1 MQEPADMAAAEVKVL
16 GRLVDVDRPVLVED
30 PAANLVFPSTQPL
43 QSPID
48 LEGPGLRSGRLF
60 LLTIEIKQRVV
71 GGMNGLDTAS
81 LSETLALEQHPK
93 ERYEPMALLLLS
105 GRGQGLEGGQCRLLE
120 QVILVGCHEDAVG
133 VGDPVDES
141 HVRGNPLPG
150 LQPGRLVGGTRL
162 IDRTGHR
169 LSRVEHGGP
178 SLSHGTA

>member
-16 GRLVDVDRPVLVED
+16 GGLVDVDRPVLVED
-30 PAANLVFPSTQPL
+30 PAADLVFPSTQPL

-71 GGMNGLDTAS
+71 DGMNGLDTTS

-120 QVILVGCHEDAVG
+120 QVILVGCHEDTVG
-133 VGDPVDES
+133 VGNPVDES
-141 HVRGNPLPG
+141 HVLGNPLPG
-150 LQPGRLVGGTRL
+150 HQPGILVGPAWL
-162 IDRTGHR
+162 IDYTGHR
-169 LSRVEHGGP
+169 P
-178 SLSHGTA
+178 

>member
-1 MQEPADMAAAEVKVL
+1 MAAAEVKVL

-30 PAANLVFPSTQPL
+30 PAANLVFPSGQPL

-48 LEGPGLRSGRLF
+48 LEGPRLRSGQFLF
-60 LLTIEIKQRVV
+60 LDPEIEQRFV
-71 GGMNGLDTAS
+71 GGMNGLDTAC
-81 LSETLALEQHPK
+81 LTETLALEQHPK

-105 GRGQGLEGGQCRLLE
+105 GRGQGLKGGQCRFLE
-120 QVILVGCHEDAVG
+120 QVIFVRCHEDTVG

-169 LSRVEHGGP
+169 LSRVEHGDP

>member
-1 MQEPADMAAAEVKVL
+1 MAAAEVKVL

-48 LEGPGLRSGRLF
+48 LEGPRLRSGQFLF
-60 LLTIEIKQRVV
+60 LDPEIEQRVV

-105 GRGQGLEGGQCRLLE
+105 DRGQGLERGQCRLLE
-120 QVILVGCHEDAVG
+120 QVILVGCHEDTVG
-133 VGDPVDES
+133 VGNPVDES

-169 LSRVEHGGP
+169 LSRVEHGDP

>member
-1 MQEPADMAAAEVKVL
+1 MEEPADMAAAEVKVL

-30 PAANLVFPSTQPL
+30 PAANLVFPSGQPL

-48 LEGPGLRSGRLF
+48 LEGPRLRSGQFLF
-60 LLTIEIKQRVV
+60 LDPEIEQRVV

-81 LSETLALEQHPK
+81 LTETLALEQHP
-93 ERYEPMALLLLS
+93 EEGYEPMDLLFFL

-120 QVILVGCHEDAVG
+120 QVILVGCHEDTVG
-133 VGDPVDES
+133 VGNPVDES

-169 LSRVEHGGP
+169 LSRVEHGDP

>member
-16 GRLVDVDRPVLVED
+16 RGLVDVYRFFLVED
-30 PAANLVFPSTQPL
+30 PAANLVFPSAQPL
-43 QSPID
+43 QNPID
-48 LEGPGLRSGRLF
+48 LEGPRLRSGQFLF
-60 LLTIEIKQRVV
+60 LDPEIEQRVV

-93 ERYEPMALLLLS
+93 ERYEPMALLLLP

-120 QVILVGCHEDAVG
+120 QVILVGCHEDTVG
-133 VGDPVDES
+133 VGDPVHES

-150 LQPGRLVGGTRL
+150 LQPGCLVGGARL

-169 LSRVEHGGP
+169 LSRVEHGGL

>member
-1 MQEPADMAAAEVKVL
+1 MQEPTDMAAAEVKVL
-16 GRLVDVDRPVLVED
+16 RGLVDVYRFFLVED

-60 LLTIEIKQRVV
+60 LLAREIKQRVV

-81 LSETLALEQHPK
+81 LTETLALEQHP
-93 ERYEPMALLLLS
+93 EEGHELMALLLFS
-105 GRGQGLEGGQCRLLE
+105 GRGQGLEGGQGRLLE

-141 HVRGNPLPG
+141 HVCGHPLQG
-150 LQPGRLVGGTRL
+150 L
-162 IDRTGHR
+162 
-169 LSRVEHGGP
+169 
-178 SLSHGTA
+178 

>member
-1 MQEPADMAAAEVKVL
+1 MEEPADMAAAEVKVL

-30 PAANLVFPSTQPL
+30 PAANLVFPSGQPL

-93 ERYEPMALLLLS
+93 ERHKLMALLF
-105 GRGQGLEGGQCRLLE
+105 
-120 QVILVGCHEDAVG
+120 
-133 VGDPVDES
+133 
-141 HVRGNPLPG
+141 LPG
-150 LQPGRLVGGTRL
+150 
-162 IDRTGHR
+162 
-169 LSRVEHGGP
+169 
-178 SLSHGTA
+178 

>member
-30 PAANLVFPSTQPL
+30 PAANLVFPSGQPL

-48 LEGPGLRSGRLF
+48 LEGPRLRSGQFLF
-60 LLTIEIKQRVV
+60 LDPEIEQRVV

-133 VGDPVDES
+133 VGDPVHES

-169 LSRVEHGGP
+169 LSRVEHGDP

>member
-1 MQEPADMAAAEVKVL
+1 MAAAEVKVL

-30 PAANLVFPSTQPL
+30 PAANLVFPSGQPL

-48 LEGPGLRSGRLF
+48 LEGPRLRSGQFLF
-60 LLTIEIKQRVV
+60 LDPEIEQRVV

-105 GRGQGLEGGQCRLLE
+105 GRGQGLEGGPGRFLE
-120 QVILVGCHEDAVG
+120 QVIFVRCHEDTVG

-169 LSRVEHGGP
+169 LSRVEHGDP

>member
-1 MQEPADMAAAEVKVL
+1 MAAAEVKVL

-30 PAANLVFPSTQPL
+30 PAANLVFPSGQPL

-48 LEGPGLRSGRLF
+48 LEGPRLRSGQFLF
-60 LLTIEIKQRVV
+60 LDPEIEQRVV

-105 GRGQGLEGGQCRLLE
+105 GRGQGLKGGQCRFLE
-120 QVILVGCHEDAVG
+120 QVIFVRCHEDTVG

-141 HVRGNPLPG
+141 HVCGHPLQG
-150 LQPGRLVGGTRL
+150 L
-162 IDRTGHR
+162 
-169 LSRVEHGGP
+169 
-178 SLSHGTA
+178 

>member
-1 MQEPADMAAAEVKVL
+1 MAAAEVKVL

-30 PAANLVFPSTQPL
+30 PAANLVFPSGQPL

-48 LEGPGLRSGRLF
+48 LEGPRLRSGQFLF
-60 LLTIEIKQRVV
+60 LDPEIEQRVV
-71 GGMNGLDTAS
+71 GSMNGLDTAS
-81 LSETLALEQHPK
+81 LTETLALEQHPK
-93 ERYEPMALLLLS
+93 ERYEPMALLRLS
-105 GRGQGLEGGQCRLLE
+105 GRGQGLKGGQCRFLE
-120 QVILVGCHEDAVG
+120 QVIFVRCHEDTVG

-169 LSRVEHGGP
+169 LSRVEHGDP

>member
-1 MQEPADMAAAEVKVL
+1 MEEPADMAAAEVKVL
-16 GRLVDVDRPVLVED
+16 GRLVDVDRPVLFED

-81 LSETLALEQHPK
+81 LTETLALEQHPK
-93 ERYEPMALLLLS
+93 ERYEPMALLLLP

-133 VGDPVDES
+133 VGDPVHES

-169 LSRVEHGGP
+169 LSRVEHGDP

>member
-1 MQEPADMAAAEVKVL
+1 MAAAEVKVL

-30 PAANLVFPSTQPL
+30 PAANLVFPSGQPL

-81 LSETLALEQHPK
+81 LTETLALEQHP
-93 ERYEPMALLLLS
+93 EEGHELMALLLFS
-105 GRGQGLEGGQCRLLE
+105 GRGQGLEGGQGRLLE

-141 HVRGNPLPG
+141 HVCGHPLQG
-150 LQPGRLVGGTRL
+150 L
-162 IDRTGHR
+162 
-169 LSRVEHGGP
+169 
-178 SLSHGTA
+178 

>member
-1 MQEPADMAAAEVKVL
+1 MAAAEVKVL
-16 GRLVDVDRPVLVED
+16 GRLVDVDRTVLVED
-30 PAANLVFPSTQPL
+30 PTANLVFPSTQPL

-60 LLTIEIKQRVV
+60 LLAIEIKKRVV

-81 LSETLALEQHPK
+81 LSETLALEQHSK
-93 ERYEPMALLLLS
+93 ERYEPMALLLLP
-105 GRGQGLEGGQCRLLE
+105 GRGKGLEGGQCRLLE
-120 QVILVGCHEDAVG
+120 QVILVGCHEDSVG

-141 HVRGNPLPG
+141 HVRGNPQPG
-150 LQPGRLVGGTRL
+150 LQPGCLVGGARL

-169 LSRVEHGGP
+169 LSRLEHGSP

>member
-1 MQEPADMAAAEVKVL
+1 MAAAEVKVL
-16 GRLVDVDRPVLVED
+16 GRLVDVDRPALVED

-48 LEGPGLRSGRLF
+48 LEGPRLRSGQFLF
-60 LLTIEIKQRVV
+60 LDPEIEQRVV
-71 GGMNGLDTAS
+71 GSMNGLDTAS
-81 LSETLALEQHPK
+81 LTETLALEQHPK

-105 GRGQGLEGGQCRLLE
+105 GRGQGLKGGQCRFLE
-120 QVILVGCHEDAVG
+120 QVIFVRCHEDTVG

>member
-1 MQEPADMAAAEVKVL
+1 MAAAEVKVL

-30 PAANLVFPSTQPL
+30 PAANLVFPSGQPL

-48 LEGPGLRSGRLF
+48 LEGPRLRSGQFLF
-60 LLTIEIKQRVV
+60 LDPEIEQRVV

-105 GRGQGLEGGQCRLLE
+105 GRGQGLKGGQCRFLE
-120 QVILVGCHEDAVG
+120 QVIFVRCHEDTVG
-133 VGDPVDES
+133 VGNPVDES

-150 LQPGRLVGGTRL
+150 LQPSCLVGGTRL

-169 LSRVEHGGP
+169 LSRVEHGDP

>member
-30 PAANLVFPSTQPL
+30 PAANLVFPSGQPL

-48 LEGPGLRSGRLF
+48 LEGPRLRSGQFLF
-60 LLTIEIKQRVV
+60 LDPEIEQRVV

-133 VGDPVDES
+133 VGNPVDES

-169 LSRVEHGGP
+169 LSRVEHGDP